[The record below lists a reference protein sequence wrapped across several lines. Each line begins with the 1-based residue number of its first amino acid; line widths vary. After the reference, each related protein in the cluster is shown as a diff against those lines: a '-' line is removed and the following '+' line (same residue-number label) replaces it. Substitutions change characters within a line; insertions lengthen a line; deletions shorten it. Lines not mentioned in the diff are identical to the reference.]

1 MIISIIQNGMSPEF
15 KNELDQLQTQLHNKK
30 KASLEDTKLAVAE
43 PDSTIDTA
51 LLSQQVIYYIE

>member
-1 MIISIIQNGMSPEF
+1 MSPEF

-51 LLSQQVIYYIE
+51 LLSLQVICILNRIDI